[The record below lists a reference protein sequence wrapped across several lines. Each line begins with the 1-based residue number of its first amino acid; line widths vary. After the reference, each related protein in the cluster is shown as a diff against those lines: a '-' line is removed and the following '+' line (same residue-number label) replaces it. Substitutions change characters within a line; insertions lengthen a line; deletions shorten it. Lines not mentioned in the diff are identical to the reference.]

1 MIKSIVDCI
10 HYGNAEEMP
19 PPELVDLS
27 IICSMIDVSIFEYSF
42 VFRCVGLP
50 IWVWCGL
57 GVSLGGFSAYSDE
70 MTLPSI

>member
-50 IWVWCGL
+50 I
-57 GVSLGGFSAYSDE
+57 
-70 MTLPSI
+70 